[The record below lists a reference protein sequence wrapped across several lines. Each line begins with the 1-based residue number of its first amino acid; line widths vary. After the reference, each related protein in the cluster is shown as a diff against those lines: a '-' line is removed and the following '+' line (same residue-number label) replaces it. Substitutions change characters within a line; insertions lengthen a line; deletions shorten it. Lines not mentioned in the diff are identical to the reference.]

1 MENIEGKHFSI
12 TDPKNVSTIIY
23 QINVTDKK
31 EVLSGAPKF
40 TLERLE
46 FSEELRENA
55 TRKTFFVDNPKP
67 EGNQLVFLSFAENKV
82 VVNMGILQDDKI
94 KVSKKPAPVKFNT
107 LYSDS
112 ESMYKEFKYTPNLQR
127 PISIIDPITTE
138 EIKPT
143 LYFDKETNEV
153 KGKIKLE
160 PQKPYFAFEIRENN
174 T

>member
-1 MENIEGKHFSI
+1 MENLEGRHFSI
-12 TDPKNVSTIIY
+12 TDSKDVSTVIY
-23 QINVTDKK
+23 QINMTNKA
-31 EVLSGAPKF
+31 EVLQGAPKF

-46 FSEELRENA
+46 FSEELRDNA
-55 TRKTFFVDNPKP
+55 SRKTFFVDNPKP

-82 VVNMGILQDDKI
+82 VINMGVLQDDKI
-94 KVSKKPAPVKFNT
+94 KVSKKPAPVKFDT
-107 LYSDS
+107 LYSDNTS
-112 ESMYKEFKYTPNLQR
+112 IYKEFKYTPNMQR

-143 LYFDKETNEV
+143 LFFDQETNEV

-160 PQKPYFAFEIRENN
+160 PQKPYFAFEIRDN